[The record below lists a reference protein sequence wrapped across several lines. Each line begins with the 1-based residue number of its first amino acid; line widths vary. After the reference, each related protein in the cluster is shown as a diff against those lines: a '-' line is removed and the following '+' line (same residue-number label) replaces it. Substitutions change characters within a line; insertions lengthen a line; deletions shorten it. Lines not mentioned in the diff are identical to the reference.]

1 MSHQINDKIQQFLA
15 ALQTTGHVQQVG
27 LVKDTAYI
35 VEYQIVFNGQLF
47 NLWHNKLA
55 ANELDRYGWEKSN
68 PFQRFTTHFT
78 NGFDH
83 DSV

>member
-1 MSHQINDKIQQFLA
+1 VSHQINEKIQQFLA

-27 LVKDTAYI
+27 LVKDTVYI

-55 ANELDRYGWEKSN
+55 VNEEDKYGFEQSN
-68 PFQRFTTHFT
+68 PFQGFTTHFT

-83 DSV
+83 DSI

>member
-1 MSHQINDKIQQFLA
+1 MSHQINEKIQQFLA

-27 LVKDTAYI
+27 LVKDTVYI

-55 ANELDRYGWEKSN
+55 INESDKYGWEPTN
-68 PFQRFTTHFT
+68 PFQRFTTQFT

-83 DSV
+83 DSI